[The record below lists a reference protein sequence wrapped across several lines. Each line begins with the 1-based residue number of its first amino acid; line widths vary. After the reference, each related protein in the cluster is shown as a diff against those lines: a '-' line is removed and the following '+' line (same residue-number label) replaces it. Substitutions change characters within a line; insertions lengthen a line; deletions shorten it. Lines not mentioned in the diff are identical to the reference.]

1 MLCPLTSFLFNSPH
15 VEGGGGAVNPVPCL
29 RSVEPRLRVLKSAHD
44 EKVAEIYK
52 ASPGSQEKEKI
63 KPESI
68 KQAPITGLL

>member
-1 MLCPLTSFLFNSPH
+1 MVHMWT
-15 VEGGGGAVNPVPCL
+15 GGWGVAVNPVSCL

-63 KPESI
+63 KLESI
-68 KQAPITGLL
+68 KRAPITGLL

>member
-1 MLCPLTSFLFNSPH
+1 MH
-15 VEGGGGAVNPVPCL
+15 
-29 RSVEPRLRVLKSAHD
+29 KHD

-52 ASPGSQEKEKI
+52 ASPDSPEKEKI